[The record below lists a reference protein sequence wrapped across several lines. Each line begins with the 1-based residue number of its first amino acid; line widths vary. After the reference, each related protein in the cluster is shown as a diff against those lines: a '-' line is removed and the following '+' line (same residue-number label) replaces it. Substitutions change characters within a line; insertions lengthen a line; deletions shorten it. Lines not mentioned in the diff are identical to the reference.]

1 MDLKLNEH
9 QSLIKDSVRS
19 FILKEFPE
27 DRINEFCLKRE
38 YPREFDKKIAE
49 LGFFGICFPEKY
61 NGSGFGMT
69 EVAIVM
75 EELSRYSLDLGMSYG
90 LNMLGGLTILN
101 FGTEIQKNNYLPKL
115 IKGEV
120 SFSLGYYEPFF
131 FNGQF
136 RGNGYISVNTGE
148 LVITTGTIY
157 TEKRELDKN
166 FVLLPLKLD
175 EGIVLVFLPQALLG
189 EGEVLDTLGKDLLG
203 LVKYSIK
210 DIKDINCSK
219 GQIVINDRER
229 NILSFI
235 LNTAKFVNLIC
246 CIGNMR
252 TVINETIEHAR
263 KRIQF
268 GRPIGTFQS
277 LQHLIVD
284 AKMKAD
290 ASELFGYWVASLIEN
305 HGRIVDMQ
313 KEINMANC
321 YVTQSIIDVVNVGI
335 QVMGGYGY
343 IKENNMERYIRDSRV
358 ATYFLEDGFLQK
370 RIIAERLGLFRDKE
384 NW

>member
-1 MDLKLNEH
+1 
-9 QSLIKDSVRS
+9 
-19 FILKEFPE
+19 
-27 DRINEFCLKRE
+27 
-38 YPREFDKKIAE
+38 
-49 LGFFGICFPEKY
+49 
-61 NGSGFGMT
+61 
-69 EVAIVM
+69 
-75 EELSRYSLDLGMSYG
+75 
-90 LNMLGGLTILN
+90 MLGGLTILN

-157 TEKRELDKN
+157 TEKREPGKN
-166 FVLLPLKLD
+166 FVLFPLKLD
-175 EGIVLVFLPQALLG
+175 EGIILVLLPQALLG
-189 EGEVLDTLGKDLLG
+189 GGEVLDTLGKDLLG

-210 DIKDINCSK
+210 DINCSK
-219 GQIVINDRER
+219 SQIVINDRER
-229 NILSFI
+229 NILSFMI
-235 LNTAKFVNLIC
+235 NTTKFINLMC

-252 TVINETIEHAR
+252 TVINETIDYAKKR
-263 KRIQF
+263 KQF

-305 HGRIVDMQ
+305 HDGIVDMQ

-321 YVTQSIIDVVNVGI
+321 YVTQSLIDVVNIGI

-343 IKENNMERYIRDSRV
+343 IKENNMERYIRDSRFT
-358 ATYFLEDGFLQK
+358 TYFLEDGFLQK